1 MDFKK
6 VKIIY
11 FKEMLDTLR
20 DRRTL
25 ISMILIPII
34 LFPVLMFGM
43 SGVMVMMI
51 KKTEA
56 EITKIVVIGKEFAP
70 HFVSLID
77 TAKAFEIVE
86 EDDFE
91 SALKE
96 KRISAALEFPTD
108 FEKKIM
114 EEDSSEAII
123 YYDAAE
129 LKSDMTSDKL
139 RDRLKDYQDSVV
151 AARLKQRQIDKSL
164 LYPIKISK
172 KNLAPKE
179 KMGGFMLA
187 MFLPY
192 MIIILAMTGAMYP
205 AIDLTAGEKERG
217 TLETILVTPVSRLD
231 IATGKFLTVLTA
243 SLITILLATTSMSLT
258 ASFGFVKMGQ
268 FAPEQQFQFSISPL
282 SIFLLLAL
290 MFPIACLFSSA
301 LLSVALFAK
310 SYKEAQSYITPLMF
324 LVILPAMISF
334 LPGFELNWRLV
345 FIPIVNIS
353 LAAKEVLMGTYKWEF
368 IALIFISTLIYAG
381 FSIFV
386 TKRLFEKEEV
396 LFRT

>member
-1 MDFKK
+1 MNLKK
-6 VKIIY
+6 TKIIY

-25 ISMILIPII
+25 ISMILVPII
-34 LFPVLMFGM
+34 LFPILIIGM
-43 SGVMVMMI
+43 SAVMVMMV

-56 EITKIVVIGKEFAP
+56 EVTRIAVIGKEFAP
-70 HFVSLID
+70 AALSLID
-77 TAKAFEIVE
+77 DGKTFEIVE
-86 EDDFE
+86 EKDFE

-96 KRISAALEFPTD
+96 KKISAALKFPPG
-108 FEKKIM
+108 FERKIR
-114 EEDSSEAII
+114 EDDSTEAVI

-129 LKSDMTSDKL
+129 LKSEITSDKL
-139 RDRLKDYQDSVV
+139 TDRLKDYQDTVV
-151 AARLKQRQIDKSL
+151 TARLRERQIDKSL
-164 LYPIKISK
+164 LHPIKISK
-172 KNLAPKE
+172 ENLAPKE

-192 MIIILAMTGAMYP
+192 IIVILAMTGAMYP

-231 IATGKFLTVLTA
+231 ITAGKFLAVLTA
-243 SLITILLATTSMSLT
+243 SIITVVLATTSMSLT
-258 ASFGFVKMGQ
+258 AGIGFAKIGP
-268 FAPEQQFQFSISPL
+268 FASEQQLPFSIRPL
-282 SIFLLLAL
+282 SILMLLVL
-290 MFPIACLFSSA
+290 MFPIACLFSSV

-310 SYKEAQSYITPLMF
+310 TYKEAQSYITPLMF

-334 LPGFELNWRLV
+334 LPGFELDWRLV
-345 FIPIVNIS
+345 FIPIVNVS
-353 LAAKEVLMGTYKWEF
+353 LASKEVLMGSYRWGF
-368 IALIFISTLIYAG
+368 ILVVFLSTFIYAG

>member
-1 MDFKK
+1 M
-6 VKIIY
+6 
-11 FKEMLDTLR
+11 R

-25 ISMILIPII
+25 YSMILIPII
-34 LFPVLMFGM
+34 LFPILMFGM

-56 EITKIVVIGKEFAP
+56 EITKIAIIGKQFAP
-70 HFVSLID
+70 TFVSSID

-86 EDDFE
+86 EKDFE

-96 KRISAALEFPTD
+96 KKISAALEFPSD
-108 FEKKIM
+108 FEKKIR
-114 EEDSSEAII
+114 EEDSTEAVI

-151 AARLKQRQIDKSL
+151 QARLKQRQIDKSL

-268 FAPEQQFQFSISPL
+268 FASEQQIQFSISPL

-301 LLSVALFAK
+301 LLSIALMAK

-324 LVILPAMISF
+324 VVIFPAMISF
-334 LPGFELNWRLV
+334 LPGFELNWRLA
-345 FIPIVNIS
+345 FIPIVNVS
-353 LAAKEVLMGTYKWEF
+353 LAAKEILMGTYKWGF